1 MAILLV
7 CPNGHK
13 SFVKDEHAGKKA
25 ACPICRAVVR
35 VPDPRL
41 TASPVPAP
49 QPAPSKPPIG
59 LARGPADEPTTV
71 APLEADEDRP
81 KKRGRRQALAKVY
94 RGLGFHYARQ
104 IILLIGLLIAL
115 LQLILVGPKL
125 IPTGDAAPEG
135 PVRPFLFTA
144 VNILLLIVSE
154 LRGVVGIIG
163 SAFCAAVPPK
173 SGARG
178 LIITSLVL
186 DCLTLPL
193 PIVTPF
199 LDLLAGALLSMLAS
213 LFGLVAWMLF
223 MLYLRKLAYYLDA
236 EQFGDEAMRLILKGL
251 LMLFGMPIGIIIAG
265 IIAILT
271 CMRGFGAF
279 LFAVVA
285 MGIIGINYLFEVLEL
300 IGRIRA
306 EIRPE

>member
-1 MAILLV
+1 
-7 CPNGHK
+7 
-13 SFVKDEHAGKKA
+13 
-25 ACPICRAVVR
+25 
-35 VPDPRL
+35 
-41 TASPVPAP
+41 
-49 QPAPSKPPIG
+49 
-59 LARGPADEPTTV
+59 
-71 APLEADEDRP
+71 
-81 KKRGRRQALAKVY
+81 
-94 RGLGFHYARQ
+94 
-104 IILLIGLLIAL
+104 
-115 LQLILVGPKL
+115 
-125 IPTGDAAPEG
+125 
-135 PVRPFLFTA
+135 VRPFLFTA

-223 MLYLRKLAYYLDA
+223 MLYLRNLAYYLDA